1 MLNRLTVS
9 ALLKIVI
16 LATSF
21 CVVIGFSLNAWDSWG
36 RLQVANR
43 ISVIADTSAYMF
55 KAMHNLRTDRST
67 TDRLLNSDAP
77 MDADIEKYLRGLRD
91 AEMPA
96 MASASNCFR
105 TCSSPQQTTLVP
117 EFDRLFKL
125 LTAEQKEFWDE
136 VAKPKA
142 SRRAA
147 LPKEYQETTQGLL
160 DTLDKM
166 SGALAGAVNHQDADD
181 RPVAGDQADRLAVA
195 QHRRRSVADHLEG
208 PCRRQDHARKSAP
221 TTSSCSAA
229 PRSPGTRWNW
239 PPRGMQLPPAL
250 SAAMTATKT
259 AYFEPSYLAL
269 RERLIT
275 ALIAGEK
282 AEMTANQW
290 SPVTVGRLGRRRRR
304 CRSRARCRPR
314 IHRDAARR
322 RPALADP
329 AAVLLAFAVAL
340 TFGAMMAVTRRVI
353 KPLHNMRDAML
364 KVAAG
369 DLAVDTGYVQRQD
382 EIGALA
388 GALETFKQQA
398 VDKLRIE
405 AQERE
410 RNAGAAARQQAIE
423 AHVGEFET
431 MVRQSLQQLGDAS
444 SQMRTTSSGL
454 SAVSRQT
461 NERVEVAQRASGEA
475 SMSVESVASASE
487 ELSASIN
494 DISQQAAHAAGI
506 ASRAVSQ
513 ARETDGTVQGL
524 AKSAGRIG
532 EVVGLINTIAAQT
545 NLLALNATIEAARA
559 GDAGRG
565 FAVVASEVKSL
576 ASQTAKATEEI
587 SEQIADIQK
596 VAGEAIDAIKG
607 IGSIIGEVNEVA
619 TAIAAAVQEQGAA
632 TQEISRSTQ
641 HAAQGTKNVSDN
653 ITGVKADADAAA
665 AAADDVS
672 RRLADAG
679 NPEPATRQPGDAI
692 PRQDP
697 RGVIAA
703 SSPQVVMAGLVPA
716 IHLNKSLRRRGCRVI
731 DERKRRGC
739 FAAMPGNDSA

>member
-1 MLNRLTVS
+1 
-9 ALLKIVI
+9 
-16 LATSF
+16 
-21 CVVIGFSLNAWDSWG
+21 
-36 RLQVANR
+36 
-43 ISVIADTSAYMF
+43 
-55 KAMHNLRTDRST
+55 
-67 TDRLLNSDAP
+67 
-77 MDADIEKYLRGLRD
+77 
-91 AEMPA
+91 
-96 MASASNCFR
+96 
-105 TCSSPQQTTLVP
+105 
-117 EFDRLFKL
+117 
-125 LTAEQKEFWDE
+125 
-136 VAKPKA
+136 
-142 SRRAA
+142 
-147 LPKEYQETTQGLL
+147 
-160 DTLDKM
+160 
-166 SGALAGAVNHQDADD
+166 
-181 RPVAGDQADRLAVA
+181 
-195 QHRRRSVADHLEG
+195 
-208 PCRRQDHARKSAP
+208 
-221 TTSSCSAA
+221 
-229 PRSPGTRWNW
+229 
-239 PPRGMQLPPAL
+239 MQLPPAL
-250 SAAMTATKT
+250 SAAMTATKSG
-259 AYFEPSYLAL
+259 YFDPQYLEL
-269 RERLIT
+269 RDRLIK
-275 ALIAGEK
+275 ALVAGEK

-290 SPVTVGRLGRRRRR
+290 SPVTVGRMGTAVGVAEAAL
-304 CRSRARCRPR
+304 
-314 IHRDAARR
+314 DAAREYSATQR
-322 RPALADP
+322 SNAEHSLILQLSLLALA
-329 AAVLLAFAVAL
+329 LAL
-340 TFGAMMAVTRRVI
+340 TFGAMTAVTRRVI
-353 KPLHNMRDAML
+353 KPLHNLRDAML

-423 AHVGEFET
+423 AYVGEFEN

-454 SAVSRQT
+454 STVSRQT
-461 NERVEVAQRASGEA
+461 NERVEVVQRASSEA

-506 ASRAVSQ
+506 ASRAVGQ
-513 ARETDGTVQGL
+513 ARKTDSTVQGL

-559 GDAGRG
+559 GEAGRG

-587 SEQIADIQK
+587 SGQIADIQK
-596 VAGEAIDAIKG
+596 VANEAIDAIKG

-653 ITGVKADADAAA
+653 ITGVKADADASA

-672 RRLADAG
+672 RASQTLETQSQQLGSQVTQFLGKIR
-679 NPEPATRQPGDAI
+679 
-692 PRQDP
+692 
-697 RGVIAA
+697 AA
-703 SSPQVVMAGLVPA
+703 
-716 IHLNKSLRRRGCRVI
+716 
-731 DERKRRGC
+731 
-739 FAAMPGNDSA
+739 